1 MEYLDH
7 RKSFIM
13 LEEQSRNFAMDQ
25 DRPIRGYLKI
35 ETGGNRGSVRI
46 GAENLRFFE
55 RKTYIYK
62 LILFGRK
69 HERTIYK
76 IMGDLLPSSRGKGE
90 TYFRIEPADL
100 DGKGNALGS
109 FSIATVVAVSMADH
123 REPLHPVL
131 RGRLE
136 HKERRGCRKRRCRSF
151 NVFYDQHII
160 ECCQAIEHKKE
171 MYDKTI
177 PFREDRTGADW
188 RRVVNLGKFPVI
200 SPGAQY
206 MIARYRHFIF
216 GTDERYYYVG
226 VPGRYLEQE
235 QPDEGKSGFVLWQPI
250 VGAETYHADEED
262 APLSSRQVAYGYWI
276 AAIHRESGRIEDI
289 WKG

>member
-1 MEYLDH
+1 MEYMDH
-7 RKSFIM
+7 RKNFIM
-13 LEEQSRNFAMDQ
+13 LQEQDRNFALDK

-35 ETGGNRGSVRI
+35 ETGGSRGSVRI
-46 GAENLRFFE
+46 GAENLRPFE

-62 LILFGRK
+62 LILFGK
-69 HERTIYK
+69 KNERTIYK
-76 IMGDLLPSSRGKGE
+76 IMGDLIPSNRGKGE
-90 TYFRIEPADL
+90 TYFRIEPVDL
-100 DGKGNALGS
+100 DGKGNKLS
-109 FSIATVVAVSMADH
+109 NFSIATVVAVSMTDH

-136 HKERRGCRKRRCRSF
+136 HKERCGCRKRQRNSF
-151 NVFYDQHII
+151 NDFYDQHILK
-160 ECCQAIEHKKE
+160 CCQAIEHKKE
-171 MYDKTI
+171 LYDKTI

-216 GTDERYYYVG
+216 GTDETYYYIG
-226 VPGRYLEQE
+226 VPGRYLENE

-250 VGAETYHADEED
+250 VGAEVYHADEKD
-262 APLSSRQVAYGYWI
+262 APLSDRQVAYGYWI
-276 AAIHRESGRIEDI
+276 AAIRQENGRIEDI
-289 WKG
+289 WKR